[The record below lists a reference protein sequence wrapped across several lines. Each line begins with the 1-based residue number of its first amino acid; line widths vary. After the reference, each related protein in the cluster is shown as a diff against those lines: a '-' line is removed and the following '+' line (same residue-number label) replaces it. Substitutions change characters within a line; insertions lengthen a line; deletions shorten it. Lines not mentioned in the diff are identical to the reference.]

1 MTDGTIQNSQ
11 LLTAKHKVMAEIK
24 RLEKLHKN
32 QHGGYEFTSIDDFK
46 DEIRPLMAKHD
57 LSYHV
62 TEDSYTLSTVKS
74 KDGKESNV
82 AIIRFKFVLEHGSGE
97 RSEPSFSTVILPY
110 TGAQT
115 TGAAQS
121 YAIKEGVYKGLL
133 QASSGDM
140 SEEADLKSQAP
151 SERLPKADAKPLYE
165 ALQREMR
172 AIESESRDSNEMANW
187 WKENFEQI
195 NQLPVDWFHGLKKEY
210 ADTWKKLKAN
220 EDADLIAKRS
230 VA

>member
-1 MTDGTIQNSQ
+1 MTEGTTIAK
-11 LLTAKHKVMAEIK
+11 LLTAKHKVMGEIK

-46 DEIRPLMAKHD
+46 DEIRPIMAKHD
-57 LSYHV
+57 LSYHLS
-62 TEDSYTLSTVKS
+62 EESYTLSTVKS

-121 YAIKEGVYKGLL
+121 YAIKECVYKGIL

-151 SERLPKADAKPLYE
+151 VDRLPKADAKPLYE
-165 ALQREMR
+165 ALQKEMR
-172 AIESESRDSNEMANW
+172 AIETESRDSQELANW
-187 WKENFEQI
+187 WKDNFEQI
-195 NQLPVDWFHGLKKEY
+195 SQLPVDWFHNLKKDC
-210 ADTWKKLKAN
+210 ADTGKKLQAN
-220 EDADLIAKRS
+220 EAADRIAGRVS
-230 VA
+230 